1 MPEEEKKPEEKTEEK
16 KPAGVLVVE
25 KTEEEKKREKRKERR
40 GKKPH
45 KNKPTS
51 QRWKKYKIE
60 GDKLIR
66 EKFCPRCGAGVFLMK
81 AKDRLYC
88 GKCHY
93 TLFIS
98 KKQENT
104 DKPKE

>member
-1 MPEEEKKPEEKTEEK
+1 MAKAEST
-16 KPAGVLVVE
+16 
-25 KTEEEKKREKRKERR
+25 

-51 QRWKKYKIE
+51 KKYTMYKIQ

-66 EKFCPRCGAGVFLMK
+66 EKSCPRCGLGIFLMK
-81 AKDRLYC
+81 ASDRLYC

-93 TLFIS
+93 TEFL
-98 KKQENT
+98 KKE
-104 DKPKE
+104 